1 MKWFSNEFLSGRRS
15 VMSNVAEGT
24 NSSGVHTDA
33 TILRQKAVAA
43 KDAVADLATE
53 LKSYAGDRFAAVRG
67 TTVDKV
73 QDAGESVVDF
83 IQQNPYK
90 AIGIAAGVG
99 LLLGLILKRR

>member
-1 MKWFSNEFLSGRRS
+1 
-15 VMSNVAEGT
+15 MSTVADGT

-33 TILRQKAVAA
+33 AALRQKAVVA
-43 KDAVADLATE
+43 KDAVADLASE
-53 LKSYAGDRFAAVRG
+53 LKSYAGERITAAK
-67 TTVDKV
+67 TTTIDKF

-99 LLLGLILKRR
+99 LLVGLILKRR